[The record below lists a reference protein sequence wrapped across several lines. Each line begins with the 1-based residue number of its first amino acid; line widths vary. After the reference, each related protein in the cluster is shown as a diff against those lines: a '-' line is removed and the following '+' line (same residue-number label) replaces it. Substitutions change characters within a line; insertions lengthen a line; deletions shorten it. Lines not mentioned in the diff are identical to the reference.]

1 MEKMRI
7 RLNKYLAL
15 AGVASRREADR
26 MISEGRV
33 SVNGERVEMLG
44 IQVDGE
50 KDRVEVDGK
59 SVKPMKSGV
68 YLMLNKP
75 PGYLVTAKDPFQ
87 RPTIMDLLPATKN
100 RIFPVGRLDF
110 DSEGLLLFTDD
121 GDLAHRLMHPSYQ
134 VLKEYRVRVKPKPD
148 LSTLATLEKGIV
160 LDGKKTA
167 PAKFRVLA
175 TTTKGTLI
183 MAKLHEG
190 RKRELRR
197 MFELMG
203 FRVLALKRVRLGS
216 LHLGPLK
223 KGKWRYL
230 TQDEVTRLKKK
241 ARLS

>member
-1 MEKMRI
+1 MKI

-33 SVNGERVEMLG
+33 SVNGEMIEALG
-44 IQVDGE
+44 SQVNTE

-59 SVKPMKSGV
+59 RVKRLKSDI

-87 RPTIMDLLPATKN
+87 RPTIMDLLPSVKE

-110 DSEGLLLFTDD
+110 DSEGLLLLTND
-121 GDLAHRLMHPSYQ
+121 GDLAYRLMHPSYQ
-134 VLKEYRVRVKPKPD
+134 VIKEYRLWIKPIPD
-148 LSTLATLEKGIV
+148 RSTLAALEKGIS

-167 PAKFRVLA
+167 RAKFRIL
-175 TTTKGTLI
+175 TTTVKGTLL

-197 MFELMG
+197 MFEYKG
-203 FRVLALKRVRLGS
+203 FRVLALKRVKLGS
-216 LHLGPLK
+216 LDLGPLK
-223 KGKWRYL
+223 KGEWRYL
-230 TQDEVTRLKKK
+230 TREEIARLKKK
-241 ARLS
+241 VRLV